1 MILTNMDKLKM
12 KKTRWRDV
20 KKYKTYAKESKNS
33 SKKTVI
39 YAGFWAR
46 ALAILIDTFM
56 ILTPITVLIGVI
68 FGYEALHNPE
78 TSPEAGIFQMV
89 SYALITILFWQ
100 FFKGQ
105 TPGKKAMEM
114 KIIDSKTL
122 EKPHFIQ
129 FVIRYFGYFISI
141 ITLVGFFVGLF
152 RKDKRAL
159 HDLISRTAV
168 IYLEK

>member
-1 MILTNMDKLKM
+1 M

-20 KKYKTYAKESKNS
+20 KKYKTYAKTDNKSPSKQI
-33 SKKTVI
+33 I
-39 YAGFWAR
+39 YSGFWAR

-56 ILTPITVLIGVI
+56 ILTPITVLIGII

-78 TSPEAGIFQMV
+78 TSPEAGIFQMT
-89 SYALITILFWQ
+89 SYALITILFWH

-105 TPGKKAMEM
+105 TPGKKALEM
-114 KIIDSKTL
+114 KIVDSKTF
-122 EKPHFIQ
+122 EKPHLIQ
-129 FVIRYFGYFISI
+129 FIIRYFGYFISL
-141 ITLVGFFVGLF
+141 ITFVGFFVGLF

-168 IYLEK
+168 IYFEK